1 MTSTRT
7 VLPAARSVP
16 SSVETLR
23 RSFDS
28 SKWKTPEA
36 PSVHEVLIVFGWL
49 GSGPLV
55 LRPRS
60 SEGPES
66 HELPTAAHFGALS
79 VAS

>member
-1 MTSTRT
+1 MP
-7 VLPAARSVP
+7 LAKLVP
-16 SSVETLR
+16 STVETLI

-28 SKWKTPEA
+28 SKWNTPEA
-36 PSVHEVLIVFGWL
+36 PSVHEVLIVFGWF

-60 SEGPES
+60 SAGPES

>member
-1 MTSTRT
+1 M
-7 VLPAARSVP
+7 
-16 SSVETLR
+16 

-28 SKWKTPEA
+28 SEWKIPDV
-36 PSVHEVLIVFGWL
+36 PSVHEVLIVLGWF
-49 GSGPLV
+49 GSGPFV